1 MKTPT
6 HYQILRVPAEASQ
19 KEIAQA
25 YRRLARRVHPDLQP
39 PERKKR
45 AEEVI
50 KWLNEAYEVLDDPE
64 TRVRYDIA
72 IGLRLGATPGEKK
85 PQRKRPPKS
94 PTAPFPEEWFA
105 RDPLSEIFARMR
117 SASWRRRTAFARL
130 LLEILVAGFLLVGA
144 YLIRFEWSYIF
155 THPLQEGSFGPQWA
169 FAAIWLFVLMITI
182 FKMIPYRW

>member
-25 YRRLARRVHPDLQP
+25 YRRMARRVHPDLQP

-72 IGLRLGATPGEKK
+72 IGLRIGTTPDEKK
-85 PQRKRPPKS
+85 PQRKSPPKS